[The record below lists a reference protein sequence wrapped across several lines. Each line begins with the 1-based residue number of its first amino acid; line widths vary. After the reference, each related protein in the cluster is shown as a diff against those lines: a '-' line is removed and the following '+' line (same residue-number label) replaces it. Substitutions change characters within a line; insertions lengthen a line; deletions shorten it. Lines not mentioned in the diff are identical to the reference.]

1 MLKKEIVDQLI
12 INLAALIII
21 ANLLSH
27 IHVFQR
33 VMLEERRSI
42 KQDFA
47 LSIIFVV
54 LIIGSTTFEIKI
66 GAYGINTRMIG
77 AMSAGL
83 IGGPLVG
90 FFASMMG
97 GLYVLITTSP
107 SVLARSAAFSTVCFG
122 LLGAG
127 FYPYFQRGKWKYRD
141 LIILGLFA
149 EIFEI
154 FSLLR
159 LTVSMKVAIAAII
172 DISIPMILIN
182 VPGLVAFIANF
193 NYVFIQQDA
202 ETARQ
207 LQRIDG
213 VTKECMSIFQNGLD
227 DKQELS
233 RFVDVLM
240 SNFEYSGVMITDK
253 THILH
258 WKHPDIKLSKSELRG
273 LPQIS
278 VEAMAKKKMLVMDT
292 LPEGSVWENALKDN
306 YSAAIPF
313 VVNGQSQGSL
323 VVWVKR
329 KWFQKTI
336 ELEFLQIVNNVIL
349 FQISKRELNKQV
361 ELTSQAELKALQFQV
376 NPHFLFNALN
386 TISFVCREN
395 PKRAAELIRVLAS
408 YFRYNLKHEGFMIPL
423 KDEIEHVKDYLKI
436 EEARF
441 EEKLHIQFHE
451 ESETDML
458 VPVLILQPLI
468 ENAVRYGIYDD
479 GIRYV
484 SITVNKNE
492 FGSTVRICDKGPGI
506 PNRVLEDVAH
516 DLDIDGHIGL
526 TNVNRRLKAI
536 YGKDKGLKISSSDK
550 GTMVEVNFYKDQ
562 DYEEKNK

>member
-47 LSIIFVV
+47 LSLIFVV
-54 LIIGSTTFEIKI
+54 LIIGSTTFEIKT
-66 GAYGINTRMIG
+66 GSYGINTRMIG

-207 LQRIDG
+207 LQRIAG

-253 THILH
+253 TRILH
-258 WKHPDIKLSKSELRG
+258 WKHRILNCLRVNLEG
-273 LPQIS
+273 CLKFPLRRWR
-278 VEAMAKKKMLVMDT
+278 KKRWW
-292 LPEGSVWENALKDN
+292 SW
-306 YSAAIPF
+306 
-313 VVNGQSQGSL
+313 
-323 VVWVKR
+323 R
-329 KWFQKTI
+329 HRQKG
-336 ELEFLQIVNNVIL
+336 
-349 FQISKRELNKQV
+349 
-361 ELTSQAELKALQFQV
+361 
-376 NPHFLFNALN
+376 
-386 TISFVCREN
+386 VCGRMHL
-395 PKRAAELIRVLAS
+395 RI
-408 YFRYNLKHEGFMIPL
+408 I
-423 KDEIEHVKDYLKI
+423 IQQ
-436 EEARF
+436 RF
-441 EEKLHIQFHE
+441 HL
-451 ESETDML
+451 
-458 VPVLILQPLI
+458 
-468 ENAVRYGIYDD
+468 
-479 GIRYV
+479 
-484 SITVNKNE
+484 
-492 FGSTVRICDKGPGI
+492 
-506 PNRVLEDVAH
+506 
-516 DLDIDGHIGL
+516 
-526 TNVNRRLKAI
+526 
-536 YGKDKGLKISSSDK
+536 
-550 GTMVEVNFYKDQ
+550 
-562 DYEEKNK
+562 